1 MLRFAS
7 YQNQR
12 DRSPV
17 VTLFFFGYLM
27 KWPTAGSGRSLSDFF
42 TKTGATLVIIL
53 EMLCID
59 LRSDR
64 EAGVPMCEND
74 KNISAMFGDGFMFFF
89 FLLVEF
95 WILKNFCLSCCF
107 QSPGIYRDH
116 ELYLNC
122 SPWKAWVCWACS
134 WCQTGGSVT
143 FSLSAPGFVRLELN
157 LSFVKHE
164 IRCLILNEHVWS
176 RTISDGCFADVA
188 TRT

>member
-1 MLRFAS
+1 MFVLLWVLDETTDSRFRAVLVRFF
-7 YQNQR
+7 YQ
-12 DRSPV
+12 DRSHIGDHIGNAV
-17 VTLFFFGYLM
+17 HWSQ
-27 KWPTAGSGRSLSDFF
+27 KWQGSRSSHVWKWQEHFCDVWRWFH
-42 TKTGATLVIIL
+42 V
-53 EMLCID
+53 
-59 LRSDR
+59 
-64 EAGVPMCEND
+64 
-74 KNISAMFGDGFMFFF
+74 FF